1 MKYSSRKLVSH
12 MTNKLLFL
20 TSVSL
25 KRKIKTKW
33 FVLANV
39 LLCLAIV
46 GIFNINSIIKFFGGD
61 FDEPTKIYVLDETEF
76 SYDLLKTQVDTI
88 EEQYYGEDSNTYEVL
103 LYEENKE
110 IREFL
115 EGENKKIAFVIK
127 TDEKNVLDVTL
138 ISDGY
143 IDSVDYQLL
152 STAINNTKTVI
163 ATQNSNVDLEELN
176 KITGPLEIKREIL
189 DETKKTED
197 ENMGMIMTTVFPMII
212 LPFFML
218 TIFLVQMIGAEVN
231 DEKTT
236 RGMEIIISNVSAKT
250 HFFSKVLA
258 GNVFVLL
265 QGALLISYTV
275 LGFVVKN
282 ILSSNHVL
290 SGLDTIV
297 GDTVG
302 KIFDSSF
309 ASQLAYIIPLALVLM
324 IVTFVAYSLLAGIL
338 ASVTTN
344 TEDFQQLQTPI
355 MVILLVGYYLAIMAS
370 TFKGALFIRILSYV
384 PMISAI
390 LSPSLLVVGQ
400 IGIIDVV
407 LSIIITIVFDYLLIH
422 FGLRIYKVG
431 ILNYSSE
438 GLWKKMFKALR
449 QKSNL

>member
-1 MKYSSRKLVSH
+1 MNH
-12 MTNKLLFL
+12 MRNKLWFL
-20 TSVSL
+20 TTVSL

-33 FVLANV
+33 FVLANI

-46 GIFNINSIIKFFGGD
+46 GIFNIDSIIKLFGGD
-61 FDEPTKIYVLDETEF
+61 FDEPTKVYVIDETNF
-76 SYDLLKTQVDTI
+76 SYELLKSQVDVI
-88 EEQYYGEDSNTYEVL
+88 ENGYYGEDSNTYEVL
-103 LYEENKE
+103 LYEEEKD

-115 EGENKKIAFVIK
+115 EGESKKIALIIK
-127 TDEKNVLDVTL
+127 KDDKNVLDVTL

-152 STAINNTKTVI
+152 STAVNNTKTVI
-163 ATQNSNVDLEELN
+163 ATQNSDVNLEELN
-176 KITGPLEIKREIL
+176 KIIGQLEIKREIL

-236 RGMEIIISNVSAKT
+236 RGMEIIISNVSAKI

-258 GNVFVLL
+258 GNIFVLL

-275 LGFVVKN
+275 IGFVVKN
-282 ILSSNHVL
+282 IISSNHIF
-290 SGLDTIV
+290 SGLNTIV
-297 GDTVG
+297 SDTVG

-324 IVTFVAYSLLAGIL
+324 VVTFVAYSLLAGIL

-355 MVILLVGYYLAIMAS
+355 MVILLIGYYLAVMAS
-370 TFKGALFIRILSYV
+370 TFEGALFIRILSYV

-400 IGIIDVV
+400 IGVIDVI
-407 LSIIITIVFDYLLIH
+407 LSIIITIVFDYLLVH
-422 FGLRIYKVG
+422 FGLRVYKVG